1 MGKELVFGKDPEDDP
16 DADEAIV
23 LCGVDCSAYPIFR
36 HPKIVRAALFAERW
50 HHGQY
55 RRSGE
60 PYVTHCVEAAR
71 ILAALLPQRAAER
84 GERKYVDAVAACIL
98 HDVVDDTECDV
109 EDVRAQFGSRVAK
122 LVQDVSTLGK
132 LPQILRRYQRRSV
145 EGELN
150 LRAAAAARAAG
161 GGDSPG
167 GDSPGGGPGPK
178 EEEDVTEA
186 AYAAAKTAGQM
197 RIDTS
202 TTEDIGTMELEELAK
217 LRKLLLVMV
226 DDPRVFL
233 IKIADR
239 LHNMRTMYAVNSAK
253 SKFVA
258 NETLQVWCSF
268 AEQLGMFGA
277 KAEME
282 DLSFAVVNPDAFRA
296 VINARV
302 DEWYRPDDGKS
313 SKKAKTRTKT
323 DLSEDDAASTDL
335 SSEVESDE
343 PASDDD
349 DDASTSEAAS
359 KSAFTMTWEPPTGA
373 DVQMFFERVLR
384 VKTRVPRGD
393 TVRAARR
400 REPWRRRGARGRCGW
415 RRWPPRGRRNAR
427 SAPSP

>member
-1 MGKELVFGKDPEDDP
+1 MT
-16 DADEAIV
+16 
-23 LCGVDCSAYPIFR
+23 
-36 HPKIVRAALFAERW
+36 HRA
-50 HHGQY
+50 
-55 RRSGE
+55 
-60 PYVTHCVEAAR
+60 VTH
-71 ILAALLPQRAAER
+71 
-84 GERKYVDAVAACIL
+84 
-98 HDVVDDTECDV
+98 
-109 EDVRAQFGSRVAK
+109 
-122 LVQDVSTLGK
+122 
-132 LPQILRRYQRRSV
+132 
-145 EGELN
+145 
-150 LRAAAAARAAG
+150 RAAG
-161 GGDSPG
+161 RGQRRRRTSPG
-167 GDSPGGGPGPK
+167 
-178 EEEDVTEA
+178 A

-313 SKKAKTRTKT
+313 SKKAKARTKT
-323 DLSEDDAASTDL
+323 ADEDDAASSDL
-335 SSEVESDE
+335 SEVESDE
-343 PASDDD
+343 PASDD

-373 DVQMFFERVLR
+373 DVKMFFEKVLEA
-384 VKTRVPRGD
+384 KTRVPRGD
-393 TVRAARR
+393 TRPRARR

>member
-1 MGKELVFGKDPEDDP
+1 
-16 DADEAIV
+16 
-23 LCGVDCSAYPIFR
+23 
-36 HPKIVRAALFAERW
+36 
-50 HHGQY
+50 
-55 RRSGE
+55 
-60 PYVTHCVEAAR
+60 
-71 ILAALLPQRAAER
+71 
-84 GERKYVDAVAACIL
+84 
-98 HDVVDDTECDV
+98 
-109 EDVRAQFGSRVAK
+109 
-122 LVQDVSTLGK
+122 
-132 LPQILRRYQRRSV
+132 
-145 EGELN
+145 
-150 LRAAAAARAAG
+150 
-161 GGDSPG
+161 
-167 GDSPGGGPGPK
+167 
-178 EEEDVTEA
+178 
-186 AYAAAKTAGQM
+186 M

-323 DLSEDDAASTDL
+323 DLSEDDAASTGGNEPDL
-335 SSEVESDE
+335 S
-343 PASDDD
+343 
-349 DDASTSEAAS
+349 
-359 KSAFTMTWEPPTGA
+359 
-373 DVQMFFERVLR
+373 LIHI
-384 VKTRVPRGD
+384 
-393 TVRAARR
+393 
-400 REPWRRRGARGRCGW
+400 
-415 RRWPPRGRRNAR
+415 
-427 SAPSP
+427 

>member
-1 MGKELVFGKDPEDDP
+1 MDLTDLVESTADAVNETMDAVTSTVTTMVPNVTTHPYTLHIHTDTHFFPGLATYDAVGFHVNVLAVLAAAGIFFPTAGLLLVSQLWERVGKEMVFGKDPEDTRID
-16 DADEAIV
+16 DTIV

-36 HPKIVRAALFAERW
+36 HPKVIRAASFAERW

-71 ILAALLPQRAAER
+71 ILAALLPERAHKEINEK
-84 GERKYVDAVAACIL
+84 GPGSPNQYVDAVAACIL

-109 EDVRAQFGSRVAK
+109 DDVRAHFGVRVAK
-122 LVQDVSTLGK
+122 LVSDVSTLGK

-145 EGELN
+145 EAE
-150 LRAAAAARAAG
+150 AAAADVLRAG
-161 GGDSPG
+161 EGVEPSTGESMGESNERD
-167 GDSPGGGPGPK
+167 
-178 EEEDVTEA
+178 DVAEA
-186 AYAAAKTAGQM
+186 AYAAAKSAGQM
-197 RIDTS
+197 RIQDS

-302 DEWYRPDDGKS
+302 DAWYRPEDGKS
-313 SKKAKTRTKT
+313 SGKKVKKPR
-323 DLSEDDAASTDL
+323 DD
-335 SSEVESDE
+335 
-343 PASDDD
+343 
-349 DDASTSEAAS
+349 
-359 KSAFTMTWEPPTGA
+359 
-373 DVQMFFERVLR
+373 
-384 VKTRVPRGD
+384 
-393 TVRAARR
+393 
-400 REPWRRRGARGRCGW
+400 RRG
-415 RRWPPRGRRNAR
+415 
-427 SAPSP
+427 